1 MVKAMTDS
9 DKLKKKQQNTEP
21 LAYEVP
27 SWSTWTRR
35 LVTVILL
42 ICGVYALTFVGSV
55 INILLM
61 SLLLVFILFAPA
73 RALTRRLRIPYPLS
87 VFIIYCIFGIVLMV
101 AIFSFVPTV
110 LTWGIDFTNS
120 TVYVYQEI
128 HDDWEDYKYE
138 DGIIEILNMQVDFNF
153 VFEPIQR
160 IMLGESILP
169 EGSVDVPKNI
179 IRADEIDIQA
189 ILNQALN
196 VVGTLTGAVSNIAN
210 ILFQFFFIG
219 LLSFLFLLEIP
230 NFYTSFFTGFPP
242 IYRREYG
249 LLTLQIL
256 RVWNSF
262 LRGEATIAILIGV
275 ITWIQFE
282 LMGIP
287 GASVLGIFT
296 GAISLIPTL
305 GGLIA
310 LIPLSLVPLL
320 QGSTVF
326 TDANPLVLMFTV
338 VIINL
343 VIQQLIWNFLA
354 PKIIG
359 DAVSVPLPFIIVGLF
374 VGASVGGLLGAF
386 LISPILG
393 TIKVVVEYI
402 LHKLADEDP
411 YPQQADPRLG
421 EKDLFD
427 PKVRIRS

>member
-1 MVKAMTDS
+1 MIDS
-9 DKLKKKQQNTEP
+9 DKFKKKQENPEP
-21 LAYEVP
+21 VAYEVP

-42 ICGVYALTFVGSV
+42 IAGVYALTFVGSV

-61 SLLLVFILFAPA
+61 SLLLVFILFTPA

-87 VFIIYCIFGIVLMV
+87 VFIIYFIFGIILMV
-101 AIFSFVPTV
+101 GIFSFIPTV
-110 LTWGIDFTNS
+110 LTWAIDFTNS

-138 DGIIEILNMQVDFNF
+138 DGIVEIVNMQVDFNF

-160 IMLGESILP
+160 VMLGESILP
-169 EGSVDVPKNI
+169 EGSEDVPKNI

-189 ILNQALN
+189 ILNQTLS

-210 ILFQFFFIG
+210 ILFQLIFIG
-219 LLSFLFLLEIP
+219 LLSFLILLEIP
-230 NFYTSFFTGFPP
+230 IFYKNFYTELPTA
-242 IYRREYG
+242 YRREYG
-249 LLTLQIL
+249 LLSLQIL
-256 RVWNSF
+256 KVWNGF

-275 ITWIQFE
+275 ITWLQFE

-310 LIPLSLVPLL
+310 LVPLSLVPLL
-320 QGSTVF
+320 QGSTVM

-338 VIINL
+338 VVTNL
-343 VIQQLIWNFLA
+343 VIQQFIWNVLA

-393 TIKVVVEYI
+393 TIKVILNYV
-402 LHKLADEDP
+402 LHKLSDEDP
-411 YPQQADPRLG
+411 YPQQPDPRLG

-427 PKVRIRS
+427 PKVRIRT